1 MMDPHAT
8 PTRPTTPGYPPTWH
22 RSWRSWARPKMRP
35 AGLPS
40 PMTAPDTGHGT
51 ARHRDYVTEVSHLVD
66 DQSEIL
72 FRLVTAA
79 ATQVSTAERHI
90 DITHEARSL
99 TASVGT
105 HAAVFRIEVITDRPD
120 DLGRAKTY
128 MVGQARCLLPSA
140 GGPAQEWV
148 LALQRTVAGN
158 SGVGAVHLWMD
169 EGARQPLT
177 EAMVASTL
185 RTVFA

>member
-8 PTRPTTPGYPPTWH
+8 PKRPTEPGHPPTWH
-22 RSWRSWARPKMRP
+22 RSWRSWVRPKIRP
-35 AGLPS
+35 AAMPS
-40 PMTAPDTGHGT
+40 PMTAPDTGHAT
-51 ARHRDYVTEVSHLVD
+51 ARHRDYVTEVTHLVD
-66 DQSEIL
+66 AQSEIL

-79 ATQVSTAERHI
+79 ATQVSTAAQHI
-90 DITHEARSL
+90 DVTQEARSL
-99 TASVGT
+99 TASMGT
-105 HAAVFRIEVITDRPD
+105 HTAVFRIEMITDQPD

-128 MVGQARCLLPSA
+128 MVGQARCLLPSV

-185 RTVFA
+185 RTLFA